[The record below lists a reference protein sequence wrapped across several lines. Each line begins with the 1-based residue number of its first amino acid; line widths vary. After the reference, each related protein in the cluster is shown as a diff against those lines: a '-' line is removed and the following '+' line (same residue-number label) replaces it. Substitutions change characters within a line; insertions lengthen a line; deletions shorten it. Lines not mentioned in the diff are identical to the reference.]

1 VSGEKRESDGRL
13 TLLFFLTVFP
23 PFCIAQSNTCAG
35 RLGIDYPELV
45 VFDLDACL
53 WDQEMYEM
61 TAMPD
66 RTVTGP
72 LNGA

>member
-1 VSGEKRESDGRL
+1 MFVAFVLSFFGCSQCASGMM
-13 TLLFFLTVFP
+13 
-23 PFCIAQSNTCAG
+23 
-35 RLGIDYPELV
+35 GIDYPQLV

-61 TAMPD
+61 SALPS

-72 LNGA
+72 LNGACIAA